1 MKKRIYLILIFF
13 VFACIAF
20 LALPANAY
28 ASEPDFAGTMKSLE
42 GVEMQWSLDKSQHS
56 VLFHNDLPEG
66 DHILVASYDKEGRL
80 LGIVPLQSSQF
91 TVTYHSDADS
101 VKIFWTDRSYVPI
114 CSAIDVTRSQPDKP
128 GIIEEGYGIVLDV
141 GSGQN
146 SRGKTTGYLKLL
158 RPDGSAVFEVSPDIT
173 GMIYGN
179 IWSNTYVSGSLV
191 RYKTDADGVI
201 VVLEDAA
208 IEAKEDPKRTD
219 SEGTWNDIR
228 VKEDTVIYLLTGSDE
243 RKESSYQLLSVS
255 DFSDIAFDSMYYYQN
270 ESSFDAVLVKG
281 ITHVPPHSGDAI
293 IEEGY
298 GIVLDVGSGQNS
310 SGKTVGY
317 LKLLRLDGSAV
328 FEVSADITG
337 TIQGNIWSNTYV
349 TGSLVRYRS
358 DTDGVIIVLEDA
370 AIEAKE
376 DPKRTDSDGTW
387 NDIRVKDDTVIYLLT
402 GSDERKES
410 SYQLLSVSDFS
421 DIAFDSM
428 YYYQNESIFD
438 AVLVKDITHVYPY
451 SGYAIVLGTDKSTI
465 FGATEY
471 QIKMFM
477 QDGTAKV
484 FSAKKAAYDDNA
496 YRIGSL
502 VHYYLNKNEM
512 ILGLR
517 SDFATSISC
526 RFDEDGVCD
535 QNSLTE
541 KTIIFEFYG
550 GDIDDSDNYR
560 VSRWD
565 LLKGADVPEMDYFAE
580 SGEFKAIRVEGEPP
594 EEW

>member
-270 ESSFDAVLVKG
+270 ES
-281 ITHVPPHSGDAI
+281 
-293 IEEGY
+293 
-298 GIVLDVGSGQNS
+298 
-310 SGKTVGY
+310 
-317 LKLLRLDGSAV
+317 
-328 FEVSADITG
+328 
-337 TIQGNIWSNTYV
+337 
-349 TGSLVRYRS
+349 
-358 DTDGVIIVLEDA
+358 
-370 AIEAKE
+370 
-376 DPKRTDSDGTW
+376 
-387 NDIRVKDDTVIYLLT
+387 
-402 GSDERKES
+402 
-410 SYQLLSVSDFS
+410 
-421 DIAFDSM
+421 
-428 YYYQNESIFD
+428 IFD